1 MIKAALAAFLLVD
14 TFGTDSYPVE
24 RRQPILYIM
33 KVGEGNIPHTTPT
46 VVYHFL
52 FIMQFLNNV
61 RAQDQTAPVTLL
73 VNEESYA
80 VTPAN
85 YQGKTVAQLFA
96 QYASNLGVDASRIQS
111 YILDATQ
118 VPGET
123 VVRPGEVYRGV
134 ITSES
139 KG

>member
-1 MIKAALAAFLLVD
+1 MPYTI
-14 TFGTDSYPVE
+14 
-24 RRQPILYIM
+24 R
-33 KVGEGNIPHTTPT
+33 VGEGNPTTTT

-73 VNEESYA
+73 VNEEAYA

-96 QYASNLGVDASRIQS
+96 QYASNLGVDASRITA
-111 YILDATQ
+111 YVLNAEQ

-123 VVRPGEVYRGV
+123 ICRPGEIFRGV

>member
-1 MIKAALAAFLLVD
+1 
-14 TFGTDSYPVE
+14 
-24 RRQPILYIM
+24 M
-33 KVGEGNIPHTTPT
+33 KVGEGNTPHTTPT

>member
-1 MIKAALAAFLLVD
+1 MPYTI
-14 TFGTDSYPVE
+14 E
-24 RRQPILYIM
+24 
-33 KVGEGNIPHTTPT
+33 VGGGNPTTTT

-73 VNEESYA
+73 VNEEAYA

-96 QYASNLGVDASRIQS
+96 QYASNLGVDASRITA
-111 YILDATQ
+111 YVLNAEQ

-123 VVRPGEVYRGV
+123 IVRPGEVYRGV